1 MKKRMISFLLT
12 GAMLAATVCG
22 CGKQE
27 PQTASQDTATQEDA
41 GAQEK
46 EPEKAI
52 PEAEDAQET
61 DTGESS
67 GFVPGEFP
75 ISEEPITIRIMVP
88 VSASQAKPL
97 AELDM
102 IKEYEEKT
110 NVHVEWRSIQNDQWG
125 DTIKLEMSCSRWYS
139 LFQRHSPRIS
149 PRWSRAAHR

>member
-102 IKEYEEKT
+102 IKEYEEK
-110 NVHVEWRSIQNDQWG
+110 Q
-125 DTIKLEMSCSRWYS
+125 S
-139 LFQRHSPRIS
+139 LKM
-149 PRWSRAAHR
+149 AADKAQGAL